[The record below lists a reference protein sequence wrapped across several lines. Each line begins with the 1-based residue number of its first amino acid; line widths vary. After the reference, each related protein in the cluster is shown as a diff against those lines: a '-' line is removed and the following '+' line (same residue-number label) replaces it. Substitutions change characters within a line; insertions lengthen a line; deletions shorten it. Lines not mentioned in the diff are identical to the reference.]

1 MIEAELALGELR
13 RRRDETQRQISFEQR
28 TTKPNVLKIRSLE
41 SESAKLYTK
50 LQRLQFLSKEATE
63 LERTLSLK
71 MMTRYPENQPYR
83 NEYKRELSRT
93 RRQLKELAAQYQPK
107 PKTRPAYAF

>member
-1 MIEAELALGELR
+1 MIEVELAIAELR
-13 RRRDETQRQISFEQR
+13 RRRAETQRQISFEER
-28 TTKPNVLKIRSLE
+28 TSKPNTLKIRALE

-50 LQRLQFLSKEATE
+50 LQRLQFLDKEASE

-71 MMTRYPENQPYR
+71 MMTRYPENRPYR
-83 NEYKRELSRT
+83 NEYKRELTRT
-93 RRQLKELAAQYQPK
+93 RRQLKELASNYQPK